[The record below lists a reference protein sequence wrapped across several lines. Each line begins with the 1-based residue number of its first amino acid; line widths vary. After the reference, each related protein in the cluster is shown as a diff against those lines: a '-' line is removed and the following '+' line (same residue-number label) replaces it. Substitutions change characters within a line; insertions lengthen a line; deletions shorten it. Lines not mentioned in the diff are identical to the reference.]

1 MATCADD
8 AFTWNLADEINRGTA
23 ALTLNN
29 ACMHETRPNDIVT
42 CFSMLVV
49 EIEWIWK
56 KKIFDVSNMQDI
68 YWTKDINTNTP

>member
-1 MATCADD
+1 
-8 AFTWNLADEINRGTA
+8 
-23 ALTLNN
+23 
-29 ACMHETRPNDIVT
+29 
-42 CFSMLVV
+42 MLVV